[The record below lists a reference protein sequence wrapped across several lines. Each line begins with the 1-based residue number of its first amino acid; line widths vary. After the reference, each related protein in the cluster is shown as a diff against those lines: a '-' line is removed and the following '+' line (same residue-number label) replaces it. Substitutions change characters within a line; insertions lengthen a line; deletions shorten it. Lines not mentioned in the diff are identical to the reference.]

1 MPQSVQIGPVIDA
14 KCIIQLFEP
23 FQKLEIMRVKKIIAY
38 TLSVLVLLFSVIAIL
53 GIWEIVDIEDLIAR
67 MFKSLMVILAAAAVV
82 VLIFSILDRP
92 ERKEPMGSGD

>member
-1 MPQSVQIGPVIDA
+1 M
-14 KCIIQLFEP
+14 K
-23 FQKLEIMRVKKIIAY
+23 VKKIIAY
-38 TLSVLVLLFSVIAIL
+38 TLSTLVLLFSVIAIL

-92 ERKEPMGSGD
+92 ERKEPTDQAD